1 MGTPLLLS
9 SNSDR
14 APEGESFDRPGGIEE
29 ELRGDMSTWLTVYE
43 GNVENENGSWK
54 LGEDNKSRDKVNGK
68 EENTGVSGSQD
79 TENEKE
85 DL

>member
-1 MGTPLLLS
+1 
-9 SNSDR
+9 
-14 APEGESFDRPGGIEE
+14 
-29 ELRGDMSTWLTVYE
+29 MSTWLTVYE

-54 LGEDNKSRDKVNGK
+54 LGEDNKSRDKVKGK